1 MSNSDMESGTR
12 SSEKVKNTVH
22 LFYWTAAWLVTQAL
36 AVFGPLHIWQ
46 SNKFLTG
53 LALLINL
60 LVGIGMILANK
71 RHLNGLDEL
80 QRKIQMD
87 AMALSLGVGLVAGLG
102 YSTLDVTK
110 LIPFD
115 AQISHLVILMG
126 LTYLL
131 GVLLGNRKYQ

>member
-1 MSNSDMESGTR
+1 MSNSDMKSGTW
-12 SSEKVKNTVH
+12 SSKKVKNTLY
-22 LFYWTAAWLVTQAL
+22 LFYWTAAWLITQAL
-36 AVFGPLHIWQ
+36 AVFGPMHIWH
-46 SNKFLTG
+46 SNKLLTG

-60 LVGIGMILANK
+60 VVGIGMILANR

-102 YSTLDVTK
+102 YSTLDVTN
-110 LIPFD
+110 LIPLD
-115 AQISHLVILMG
+115 AEISHLVILMA

-131 GVLLGNRKYQ
+131 GVVLGNRKYQ